1 MAAKLLCSPRQ
12 LLRFVP
18 LTNLY
23 FTARRVYDELIANH
37 HNSVGP
43 LMTMSSDISTSSDD
57 GPLPVVGIGASA
69 GGLASF
75 EKFFH
80 ALPNDTGLAYV
91 VVQHLSPDK
100 KSELTTILQRYSSM
114 GVEVVESDTEIQAD
128 HVYVLGPG
136 QSLEIDGNTLRPG
149 AVSTDSP
156 HHHTSIDHFFE
167 SLAEDR
173 QERAIGLVMS
183 GTQSDGSR
191 GVIAIKSRGGLT
203 LAQSPEEAEYDSM
216 PRHAVDTGRI
226 DLVLPADE
234 LAKRLIDYVASERR
248 EVVADPDD
256 DRVNQAYHNIIS
268 RLRSVT
274 GHDFS
279 QYKYSTMLRR
289 IDRRIRLH
297 KLPGLVAYCDYL
309 EQDRDEIYA
318 LFDELLI
325 TVTAFF
331 RDRKAFE
338 ALENRVIPELYD
350 DKDDEEPIRIWVP
363 ACSSGEEV
371 YSIAILMWEE
381 AARRDIYPDFKI
393 FATDLNKHAV
403 DKARQGLYSEAA
415 CQNISDERRER
426 FFTTE
431 PGGQRV
437 VSELRER
444 VLFALHNI
452 LKDPPFARQDLVSCR
467 NLLIYFDKQAQK
479 KVLEVLYYALRSN
492 GHLFLGASEFV
503 GQARD
508 LFSTVDK
515 KHRIYRPKATDRKIL
530 PFSQMVDTADT
541 TDPARS
547 RRSSSIDIERPD
559 SHAFRMEH
567 THHRILARDYAPPSL
582 LVDRNYDI
590 VHIAGNARN
599 FLRIPTGDPT
609 DAVLEMIP
617 AELRLELRS
626 ALIEVFE
633 HQHTTTT
640 GDIQVSQQGDTISLR
655 LIVAPVENPDADDT
669 QLVQVIFETT
679 DEQLRSPHQSEPV
692 EIADADQSL
701 QNIVHQLEDENERL
715 RNQLGATIER
725 YETTTEE
732 LKTSNEE
739 LMTINEEL
747 QSTTEELE
755 TSKEELQS
763 TNEELTTVNEE
774 LSHKISEID
783 DVNSDLKNLLSST
796 DIGTIFLNRDMTIK
810 RFTHPILEHFNILD
824 SDVGRPFEHITHRFE
839 YDAID
844 SDVRQVLEDHTP
856 IERELSGEDK
866 SWHIMR
872 IHPYRTID
880 DRVAGAVLT
889 FFNITDRKLAREEV
903 AEREQLFRT
912 VFNSANDALFLF
924 GLPDGSPTTFQ
935 GVNDQACSRLG
946 YSRDELKQRFLRD
959 LIIPSSLDFDAY
971 LDELRQNGQ
980 AVAEVRFQT
989 GSGSRVDDEMSSRLL
1004 DLAGEPTVITVSR
1017 DVSSRKEYEEMLLS
1031 AKQESDRLAELRA
1044 SFLANMSH
1052 EIRTPLTSIIGVSQ
1066 LLSRKELPDRQE
1078 QMVQLIQTS
1087 GQRLKQTL
1095 DSVLDI
1101 SRLESGEMTPDYKCY
1116 DIVSQISD
1124 DVQMLQPVAERK
1136 DIALEFHS
1144 STDEHYFWADIGFIN
1159 RIIYNLTENAIKF
1172 TEEGLVEVRLQI
1184 DDDPL
1189 TIIVSDT
1196 GIGIDEDFL
1205 PHLFD
1210 KFKQASSGTSRSY
1223 EGSGLG
1229 MSLVHQLVELM
1240 DGTIE
1245 VDSTRGQGTTFT
1257 VVVPEHPDE
1266 ESQPEQTMS

>member
-1 MAAKLLCSPRQ
+1 M
-12 LLRFVP
+12 
-18 LTNLY
+18 
-23 FTARRVYDELIANH
+23 
-37 HNSVGP
+37 
-43 LMTMSSDISTSSDD
+43 STSSDNSTTTD
-57 GPLPVVGIGASA
+57 DTPDTPLPVVGIGASA

-100 KSELTTILQRYSSM
+100 KSDLTAILQRYSSM
-114 GVEVVESDTEIQAD
+114 AVEVVESDTNISAD

-136 QSLEIDGNTLRPG
+136 QSLEIKGNTLQPG

-173 QERAIGLVMS
+173 QQHAIGLVMS
-183 GTQSDGSR
+183 GTQSDGAR
-191 GVIAIKSRGGLT
+191 GLRAIKSRGGLT
-203 LAQSPEEAEYDSM
+203 LVQSPKEAEYDSM
-216 PRHAVDTGRI
+216 PREAIDTDRI
-226 DLVLPADE
+226 DLVLPAAD
-234 LAKRLIDYVASERR
+234 LAERLVEYVASDRQDI
-248 EVVADPDD
+248 VSPPDD
-256 DRVNQAYHNIIS
+256 DNRFNQAYHNIMN

-279 QYKYSTMLRR
+279 QYKYSTILRR

-297 KLPGLVAYCDYL
+297 KLPDLVAYSDYL
-309 EQDRDEIYA
+309 DDNRDEIYA

-331 RDRKAFE
+331 RDPEAFE
-338 ALENRVIPELYD
+338 ALQHKVIPRLYD
-350 DKDDEEPIRIWVP
+350 NKDPDKPIRIWVP

-371 YSIAILMWEE
+371 YSIAMLMWEE
-381 AARRDIYPDFKI
+381 ATRRDVFPDFKI
-393 FATDLNKHAV
+393 FATDLDKHAV
-403 DKARQGLYSEAA
+403 ETARAGLYSEAA
-415 CQNISDERRER
+415 CRSISSERREH
-426 FFTTE
+426 FFATE
-431 PGGQRV
+431 SGGQRV

-444 VLFALHNI
+444 VLFAIHNI

-467 NLLIYFDKQAQK
+467 NLLIYFDNQAQK
-479 KVLEVLYYALRSN
+479 KVLEVLYYALRSD

-508 LFSTVDK
+508 LFSTADK
-515 KHRIYRPKATDRKIL
+515 KHRIYRPKPTDRKIL

-541 TDPARS
+541 TDRS
-547 RRSSSIDIERPD
+547 QSRPLHSIDIERPT
-559 SHAFRMEH
+559 SQHSFRMEH
-567 THHRILARDYAPPSL
+567 THHRLLARDYAPPSL
-582 LVDRNYDI
+582 LVDRNYNI

-599 FLRIPTGDPT
+599 FLRIPTGNPT
-609 DAVLEMIP
+609 DAVLEMVP

-633 HQHTTTT
+633 HQHTTKT
-640 GDIQVSQQGDTISLR
+640 GDIQFAQNGDTVTLR
-655 LIVAPVENPDADDT
+655 LIVNPVDSADNDET
-669 QLVQVIFETT
+669 ELVQIIFETT
-679 DEQLRSPHQSEPV
+679 DKKTLRPGDSEPI
-692 EIADADQSL
+692 EITDADQSL
-701 QNIVHQLEDENERL
+701 QNIVQQLEDENERL
-715 RNQLGATIER
+715 RNKLGATIER

-774 LSHKISEID
+774 LSHKISEVD

-810 RFTHPILEHFNILD
+810 RFTEPVRDHFNILD
-824 SDVGRPFEHITHRFE
+824 SDIGRPFEHITHRFD
-839 YDAID
+839 YDGLKN
-844 SDVRQVLEDHTP
+844 DVHRVLNDNEP
-856 IERELSGEDK
+856 LERELSSDDET
-866 SWHIMR
+866 WYIMR
-872 IHPYRTID
+872 IHPYRTVD
-880 DRVAGAVLT
+880 NQVAGAVLT
-889 FFNITDRKLAREEV
+889 FFDITDRKLARERV
-903 AEREQLFRT
+903 AESEQLFRT
-912 VFNSANDALFLF
+912 VFNSANDSLFLF
-924 GLPDGSPTTFQ
+924 GLEDGEPTTFQ
-935 GVNDQACSRLG
+935 RVNDRACSRLE
-946 YSRDELKQRFLRD
+946 YSRDELKQRCLRD
-959 LIIPSSLDFDAY
+959 LMAMSSVDFDAY
-971 LDELRQNGQ
+971 IEQLQRDGQ
-980 AVAEVRFQT
+980 AVAEVRFRT
-989 GSGSRVDDEMSSRLL
+989 RSGSLVDDEMSSRLFVVA
-1004 DLAGEPTVITVSR
+1004 DDPTVVTVSR
-1017 DVSSRKEYEEMLLS
+1017 DISSRKEYEQMLLS
-1031 AKQESDRLAELRA
+1031 AKQESDRLADLRA

-1116 DIVSQISD
+1116 DVVAQISD
-1124 DVQMLQPVAERK
+1124 DIDMLQPVAERK
-1136 DIALEFHS
+1136 EIELQFES

-1172 TEEGLVEVRLQI
+1172 TEQGVVEVTLDV
-1184 DDDPL
+1184 DDDAL

-1196 GIGIDEDFL
+1196 GIGIDEEFL

-1245 VDSTRGQGTTFT
+1245 VDSTKGEGTTFT

-1266 ESQPEQTMS
+1266 DEENEPEQTMS